1 MPHRSLVSSSPLL
14 ANREVPANVSLKQM
28 RQEIPYN
35 WKDDDVLWGYMN
47 QFKIS
52 ASGAGFI
59 SPPYTAFWDRIWGA
73 TPVEDLPKY
82 KDLYNFTPY
91 IKASIDV
98 TVNLTLSNG
107 FELEG
112 STAEIRQWLTDWLD
126 EHDFLQTARITL
138 TDELV
143 FGNGE
148 FEICRDKDQNGIIIT
163 PPEEWW
169 LKSLDPVHIRVRRD
183 QYGNIFGYIQLL
195 TFPPVAFP
203 AQDIVHYKY
212 GAKSW
217 WYEYSYGTS
226 LLRPLLLIQA
236 YIDSFQRDMA
246 TIMAVYTKPMLVI
259 KAGTPERP
267 FTDPQREALQ
277 ETFAKRGPATDVV
290 VRGDIDV
297 SSMQSMTRQINVDWW
312 IKYLHD
318 QRQAVLGVP
327 KIFLG
332 ESEGTN
338 RATADIVMQEY
349 VSRLRMLQE
358 NFGDTTETRLFK
370 ELVDAKF
377 GEGKEIPHIKWRP
390 IWEPSLAEK
399 AKLLA
404 DLVGR
409 NIIARSEAR
418 AQLGFAEALPA
429 DLKKN
434 QVTTP
439 PVPTEEKQ

>member
-1 MPHRSLVSSSPLL
+1 M
-14 ANREVPANVSLKQM
+14 
-28 RQEIPYN
+28 
-35 WKDDDVLWGYMN
+35 
-47 QFKIS
+47 
-52 ASGAGFI
+52 
-59 SPPYTAFWDRIWGA
+59 
-73 TPVEDLPKY
+73 
-82 KDLYNFTPY
+82 
-91 IKASIDV
+91 
-98 TVNLTLSNG
+98 
-107 FELEG
+107 
-112 STAEIRQWLTDWLD
+112 
-126 EHDFLQTARITL
+126 
-138 TDELV
+138 
-143 FGNGE
+143 
-148 FEICRDKDQNGIIIT
+148 
-163 PPEEWW
+163 
-169 LKSLDPVHIRVRRD
+169 
-183 QYGNIFGYIQLL
+183 
-195 TFPPVAFP
+195 
-203 AQDIVHYKY
+203 
-212 GAKSW
+212 
-217 WYEYSYGTS
+217 
-226 LLRPLLLIQA
+226 
-236 YIDSFQRDMA
+236 
-246 TIMAVYTKPMLVI
+246 
-259 KAGTPERP
+259 
-267 FTDPQREALQ
+267 
-277 ETFAKRGPATDVV
+277 V